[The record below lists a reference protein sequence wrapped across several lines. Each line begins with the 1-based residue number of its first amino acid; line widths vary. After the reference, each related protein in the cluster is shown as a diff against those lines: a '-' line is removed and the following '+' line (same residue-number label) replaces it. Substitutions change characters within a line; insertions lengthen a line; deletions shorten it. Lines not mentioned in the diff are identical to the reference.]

1 MHFLLLGKNPN
12 AVSLLQVKLGPT
24 FNFDI
29 KGRSSAPR
37 LEFSFTRHNF
47 GKCLVY
53 RPGMAVASTT
63 LVISNT
69 SKKDVGSVLVFFFFT
84 RRTYMWRRRLGSSG
98 QHLG

>member
-1 MHFLLLGKNPN
+1 MHFLLLL
-12 AVSLLQVKLGPT
+12 SLLQVKLGPT
-24 FNFDI
+24 FNFVI

-53 RPGMAVASTT
+53 RPGMVVASTT

-69 SKKDVGSVLVFFFFT
+69 SKKDVGSVLVFFYQAYLHVVQMFGLLWST
-84 RRTYMWRRRLGSSG
+84 SR
-98 QHLG
+98 